1 MKRIY
6 NYLIFKFNSTKCTV
20 FFIIITIYQFSIFIE
35 LISKNT
41 KYNVYDLIM
50 RNFEYLSVFYC
61 INLFFLVMLYNLYE
75 KKNFY
80 NYLNLRFRTKQEVY
94 NANVIF
100 VFVFSIIIVAFM
112 NFVCVLQCINNISFN
127 NYWSPYFYQTMT
139 GQVNLMYTEDIIRI
153 ITLKLSPFSYVM
165 YSNLLIVLYLSFISM
180 IFVVSNIIFK
190 KRAVSFILVI
200 ILNAISMILE
210 IVNSPISKLSFAKN
224 IFFITASR
232 SEINNGTFIILRI
245 VYWVLLITITYFIGN
260 LLTKK
265 IDYNYGE

>member
-1 MKRIY
+1 
-6 NYLIFKFNSTKCTV
+6 
-20 FFIIITIYQFSIFIE
+20 
-35 LISKNT
+35 
-41 KYNVYDLIM
+41 
-50 RNFEYLSVFYC
+50 
-61 INLFFLVMLYNLYE
+61 
-75 KKNFY
+75 
-80 NYLNLRFRTKQEVY
+80 
-94 NANVIF
+94 
-100 VFVFSIIIVAFM
+100 
-112 NFVCVLQCINNISFN
+112 
-127 NYWSPYFYQTMT
+127 
-139 GQVNLMYTEDIIRI
+139 
-153 ITLKLSPFSYVM
+153 
-165 YSNLLIVLYLSFISM
+165 M